1 MIGFDFVEA
10 AANAKILNFSSNI
23 AGLLAFMYFGTIHY
37 LYGIVMGV
45 AMVAGAYFGT
55 RVAIKKGAAYVKN
68 LFLFVSLWF
77 IIKIIMAQFSKMNVS
92 FDSGSEFMCRTIIC
106 MNKI

>member
-37 LYGIVMGV
+37 LYGIVLGV

-55 RVAIKKGAAYVKN
+55 RVAIKKGATYVKI
-68 LFLFVSLWF
+68 LFLFVSISL
-77 IIKIIMAQFSKMNVS
+77 IIKIIIDQF
-92 FDSGSEFMCRTIIC
+92 F
-106 MNKI
+106 